1 MQVLAKK
8 HQNNNGFTLIEIV
21 ISMVLVGI
29 LVSIA
34 GMGII
39 TGAKGFF
46 LARENAHLAQKSN
59 IAMTRINREL
69 QELSDI
75 ITRQTTA
82 PDPYI
87 IFEHPG
93 QRKAIAKT
101 GSVLRL
107 FSELAEDQILLPAAA
122 DSDVLID
129 NVKSFQ
135 LVYNDGQNPWAGND
149 IGNLTSI
156 EVSLTLIH
164 PDSDI
169 SDLTFNLSVFP
180 RNK

>member
-1 MQVLAKK
+1 ML
-8 HQNNNGFTLIEIV
+8 
-21 ISMVLVGI
+21 LVGI

-39 TGAKGFF
+39 TGVKGFV
-46 LARENAHLAQKSN
+46 LTRENTHLAQKSH

-75 ITRQTTA
+75 ITRQNTE

-87 IFEHPG
+87 IFECPN

-107 FSELAEDQILLPAAA
+107 FSGLAENQILLPAATEG
-122 DSDVLID
+122 DILID
-129 NVKSFQ
+129 NVKNFQ

-149 IGNLTSI
+149 IRNLTSI
-156 EVSLTLIH
+156 EVTLILIH
-164 PDSDI
+164 PNSDI